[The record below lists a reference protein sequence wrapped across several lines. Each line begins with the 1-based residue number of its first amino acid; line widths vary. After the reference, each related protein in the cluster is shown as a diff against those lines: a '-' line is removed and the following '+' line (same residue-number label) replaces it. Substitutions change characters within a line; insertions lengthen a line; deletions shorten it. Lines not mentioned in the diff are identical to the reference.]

1 MVSSMAESPPRLD
14 LIWNWL
20 PPFRAVAETEHLPT
34 AAKQLNVTASALSR
48 SVRLLEDALGQQLF
62 HRVGRTI
69 VLNAAGRRLLEA
81 MAACNRTLDATLT
94 DLVRPG
100 LNGELRLASVGVLT
114 HGYVLPAILKLVDD
128 NPVLIPSLENHLAS
142 AANERLAKGAIDA
155 AFYYDAIQHPDL
167 RIEPIGQSFNS
178 VYCGVGHPLFERADI
193 DETEIL
199 QHPFT
204 APHLGDRQ
212 LPMDG
217 WPVDIPRTVG
227 LRITLLVTNLEVALS
242 GQFLAVLPDVTAADA
257 LEAGRLRRLPFER
270 LRPQTLYAA
279 RRSGDSTELAAEQVI
294 AAVKDRIEAVDA
306 RLNGIRSGPLWAG
319 PR

>member
-1 MVSSMAESPPRLD
+1 MGESPPRLD

-81 MAACNRTLDATLT
+81 MATCNRTLDATLT

-100 LNGELRLASVGVLT
+100 LNGEVRVASVGVLT
-114 HGYVLPAILKLVDD
+114 HDYVLPALLRLSAEHPELV
-128 NPVLIPSLENHLAS
+128 PSLENHLAS
-142 AANERLAKGAIDA
+142 SANERLARGALDV
-155 AFYYDAIQHPDL
+155 AFYYDALQHPDL
-167 RIEPIGQSFNS
+167 KIEPIGQSSNS
-178 VYCGVGHPLFERADI
+178 VYCGAGHVLFDRPDVTEA
-193 DETEIL
+193 EIL

-204 APHLGDRQ
+204 APQLGDHK

-217 WPVDIPRTVG
+217 WPVDIPRKLG
-227 LRITLLVTNLEVALS
+227 LRIALLTTNYQVALS
-242 GQFLAVLPDVTAADA
+242 GRFLAVLPDVTAADA
-257 LEAGRLRRLPFER
+257 LEDGRLRRLPFER
-270 LRPQTLYAA
+270 LTPQTLYAA
-279 RRSGDSTELAAEQVI
+279 RRSGDSTELAAQQVI
-294 AAVKDRIEAVDA
+294 AVVEEVVAAVDD
-306 RLNGIRSGPLWAG
+306 RLATLRASRLWTG
-319 PR
+319 QR